1 MEAAITEP
9 AFDELLAV
17 EVTTVDDVS
26 PVGPVGLHEAF
37 RQADNHMMGRLFDV
51 LVGFLNEFVADAE
64 YVDLFDSHRFWEA
77 GSAVGG
83 ARRYRRKFGV
93 LTSRGETPG

>member
-37 RQADNHMMGRLFDV
+37 RQADNHVMGRLFDV
-51 LVGFLNEFVADAE
+51 LVGFLNEFVADRME
-64 YVDLFDSHRFWEA
+64 KLIRSR
-77 GSAVGG
+77 GSATLG
-83 ARRYRRKFGV
+83 
-93 LTSRGETPG
+93 SRLFTDDM